1 MNKKYYLEGLDC
13 ASCLKKI
20 EDDLR
25 KSDLVEDVV
34 INFTS
39 KTITIQVQT
48 DNDLKNLV
56 QTTINKYENNIVV
69 KEMHEEQDQHRLDK
83 KEYSILILGVLVFII
98 VSFIKFNNIIELVL
112 YITAYLLIG
121 YKVVFTAIKNIFNK
135 QFFDENFLMTVATIG
150 AFSIQEYP
158 EAVAVMLFYQ
168 VGELFQTLA
177 VNKSRRSIKALL
189 NLKPDFAKLVTADGI
204 KKLDP
209 DLIKIDDEIIVK
221 VGEKIP
227 LDAVVI
233 SGKSYV
239 DNSALTGESKPVFV
253 TVDSQV
259 YAGTINQTA
268 VLNLR
273 VVKLASE
280 STVSKILDLVENA
293 SNKKAKTE
301 NFITKF
307 AHYYT
312 PVVVLIAL
320 FMAVVLP
327 LVLQDPFSV
336 WINRGLVF
344 LVVSCP
350 CALVLSIPL
359 GFFGGLG
366 KASHDGI
373 LVKGSNYL
381 EALNKIDTVVL
392 DKTGTLTKGNFKVIK
407 INNVSKLSDLEILKY
422 AAHAEIYST
431 HPIAKSIVEAYGQ
444 ELDEKLVSNYEELAG
459 QGTKLQI
466 NGKDILLGNE
476 DLLKKNQVNYE
487 ACNQVGTIVY
497 LVIDNEYAANLV
509 IADELK
515 DDAIMAISNLKALG
529 IKNIVMLTGDNEVV
543 AKEIS
548 TQVGLTNYYAN
559 LHPSDKLDKLEEI
572 MSNKKT
578 NGAVLFVGDG
588 INDAPVLTRADV
600 GISMG
605 GLGSDAA
612 VEASD
617 IVILNDEPSKI
628 VTAINIAN
636 KTRRIVWQNIYF
648 ALGLKLLVLILA
660 TFGVATIWEAVFADV
675 GVSLI
680 AVLNASRILK
690 IRK

>member
-112 YITAYLLIG
+112 YITAYFLIG

-189 NLKPDFAKLVTADGI
+189 NLKPDFANLVTADGI

-268 VLNLR
+268 VLNLK

-572 MSNKKT
+572 MSNKQT